1 MLPDLFSCFVL
12 IKEEK
17 KERSELPPSLFGG
30 NSPTIFMMRLCSLA
44 EPTGPAQ
51 LSSAYLY
58 ILDPGRG
65 VFQHLVRDW
74 NGGAP

>member
-1 MLPDLFSCFVL
+1 MLLANFSCFVL
-12 IKEEK
+12 SKEDK
-17 KERSELPPSLFGG
+17 KERSELPPSLLGS

-51 LSSAYLY
+51 VSGAYLY
-58 ILDPGRG
+58 ILNPGRG